1 MDSIKRS
8 GVEYDFSARK
18 IFPLLEDVGLDLAQD
33 FHTNV
38 VKLLRYA
45 STHERSGEWGKHM
58 QMDAHADT
66 SAGAGGV
73 VRCGTNTSG

>member
-1 MDSIKRS
+1 MQVFVDSIKRS

-45 STHERSGEWGKHM
+45 STHERSWGVG
-58 QMDAHADT
+58 QAHADGCT
-66 SAGAGGV
+66 C
-73 VRCGTNTSG
+73 RH